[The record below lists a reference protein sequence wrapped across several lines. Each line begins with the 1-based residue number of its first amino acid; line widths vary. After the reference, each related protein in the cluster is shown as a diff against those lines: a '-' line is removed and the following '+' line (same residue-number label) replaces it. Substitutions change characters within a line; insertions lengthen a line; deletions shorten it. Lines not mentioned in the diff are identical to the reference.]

1 MNTSLPRLIDG
12 MIATLRQEVI
22 PNLSGEFARG
32 QAYGLIYMMNSIRL
46 RASWSNEFLGEQLRA
61 LAEASQ
67 ALSALT
73 SQLPGAPP
81 PPAVTAT
88 ALPSAVELEAQ
99 RDAGDKA
106 ICDLIDWLGVHRAS
120 LPDRAVAEADAAI
133 ARYIHGQ
140 LKWELT
146 TSAKPM
152 FEEISRGSD

>member
-1 MNTSLPRLIDG
+1 MNNSLPRLIDG
-12 MIATLRQEVI
+12 MIATLREEVI

-46 RASWSNEFLGEQLRA
+46 RGSWSNEFFGEQLRA
-61 LAEASQ
+61 LDEASR
-67 ALSALT
+67 ALSTLA

-88 ALPSAVELEAQ
+88 ALPSAFELEAQ

-106 ICDLIDWLGVHRAS
+106 ICDLVDWLGAHRAS
-120 LPDRAVAEADAAI
+120 LPDSAVGEADAAI

>member
-22 PNLSGEFARG
+22 PNLQGDFARG
-32 QAYGLIYMMNSIRL
+32 QAYGLIYMLNSIRL

-61 LAEASQ
+61 LDEAAQ
-67 ALSALT
+67 ALSALAP
-73 SQLPGAPP
+73 QLPGAPP
-81 PPAVTAT
+81 PPAIVARP
-88 ALPSAVELEAQ
+88 LPSAAELEAQ

-106 ICDLIDWLGVHRAS
+106 ICDLIDWLGAHRAS
-120 LPDRAVAEADAAI
+120 APAAVVAEADAAI
-133 ARYIHGQ
+133 ARYIQRQ

-152 FEEISRGSD
+152 FEEMSRGSD